1 MQTNLKTR
9 TRMLILNS
17 YMKTFVLTFKFLN
30 LGPVYIYSGQNYQET
45 RLETLIIK
53 KLSILYDLYKA
64 SIFNV
69 VTTTLTDLE

>member
-30 LGPVYIYSGQNYQET
+30 LGPVYIFSGQNYQET

-53 KLSILYDLYKA
+53 KIIHSLRPLQSLYFQCCNYHPH
-64 SIFNV
+64 
-69 VTTTLTDLE
+69 

>member
-30 LGPVYIYSGQNYQET
+30 LGPVYIYSGQNNSE
-45 RLETLIIK
+45 R
-53 KLSILYDLYKA
+53 A
-64 SIFNV
+64 V
-69 VTTTLTDLE
+69 VTTLKIEAL